1 MDLIIFTT
9 IALLSLFAAIVSC
22 QRNPTISYISREQIA
37 NIGGT
42 VNLECSVQYG
52 QDYPVLWV
60 KLDPTNPSGS
70 LTLSSGSGMII
81 RENRFSMRYDP
92 ASSTY
97 TLQVKDIQ
105 ESDVGD
111 YQCQVVI
118 NISNKITADVSL
130 LVRIPPVIADNS
142 TRSTVASE
150 GQQVK
155 LQCYASGFPQPRIYW
170 RRENN
175 AILPTGGSIFR
186 GNVLVIPNVRR
197 EYRGTYYCVADN
209 GVGKGARRNINV
221 EVEFAPVVRAPRP
234 RVGQALNYDMDLEC
248 HVEAYP
254 PPAIT
259 WIKDDQQIANNMHYL
274 ISNFATAD
282 EFTDS
287 TLRVI
292 TLEKRQYGNY
302 KCHAKN
308 KFGEDSATV
317 ELFETAFP
325 VCPPACNE
333 YHYFGDGTVISS
345 STFVILVSLLAI
357 MFWRQ

>member
-1 MDLIIFTT
+1 M
-9 IALLSLFAAIVSC
+9 
-22 QRNPTISYISREQIA
+22 
-37 NIGGT
+37 
-42 VNLECSVQYG
+42 ECSVQYG

-81 RENRFSMRYDP
+81 RDNRFSMRHDP

-97 TLQVKDIQ
+97 ILQIKDIQ
-105 ESDVGD
+105 ETDVGV

-118 NISNKITADVSL
+118 NLNNKITADVSL

-142 TRSTVASE
+142 TRSVVASE
-150 GQQVK
+150 GQEVK
-155 LQCYASGFPQPRIYW
+155 LQCYASGFPFPRIYW

-175 AILPTGGSIFR
+175 AILPTGGSIYR
-186 GNVLVIPNVRR
+186 GNILIIPKVQR

-209 GVGKGARRNINV
+209 GVRKGARRNINV
-221 EVEFAPVVRAPRP
+221 EVEFAPIVRAPRP
-234 RVGQALNYDMDLEC
+234 RVGQALNFDIDLEC

-259 WIKDDQQIANNMHYL
+259 WVKDEQTLANNMHYL

-282 EFTDS
+282 EFTNS
-287 TLRVI
+287 ALRAI
-292 TLEKRQYGNY
+292 TIEKKQYGFY
-302 KCHAKN
+302 TCVAEN
-308 KFGEDSATV
+308 KFGKREATV
-317 ELFETAFP
+317 ELYETAFP

-333 YHYFGDGTVISS
+333 YYYFADG
-345 STFVILVSLLAI
+345 STRTCSASVILASALCGLI
-357 MFWRQ
+357 WRRL